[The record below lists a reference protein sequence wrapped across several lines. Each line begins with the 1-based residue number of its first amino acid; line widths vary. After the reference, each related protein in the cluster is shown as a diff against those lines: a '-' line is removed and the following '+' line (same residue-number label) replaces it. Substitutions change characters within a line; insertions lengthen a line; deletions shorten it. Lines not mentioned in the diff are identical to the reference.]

1 MREEKK
7 EKKVKVERPDEMTS
21 KKTFAAYLPCENREQ
36 TWQLRPQQ
44 QSLSLEMCALRFK
57 EERERKTLTRKRQR
71 CIMITKKQNEKHHH
85 VKLFIF

>member
-7 EKKVKVERPDEMTS
+7 EKKGKVERPDEMTS

-44 QSLSLEMCALRFK
+44 QSLSLGMCALRFK
-57 EERERKTLTRKRQR
+57 EERERKTLTRKGQR
-71 CIMITKKQNEKHHH
+71 CIVVTKEQNGERHH
-85 VKLFIF
+85 VRLSTS